1 MNVTNTLSTV
11 VIIPYWIA
19 HTLRRRNLPY
29 TTILNFAEM
38 AKHFSHQDLAIL
50 RAANME
56 KNLEFL
62 ALTQKS
68 PAQLNDEENCCIGL
82 DEGGTIGCG
91 FSEWYDEIGMSEAEK
106 EGFANTINSVS
117 NLTYSDNT
125 RQMLFER
132 LYSEEGADA
141 MFDTPYQMVDLGRK
155 HIGVVIHPG
164 YFMETMDSAVDRE
177 LQFLRQ
183 YDLVRAILLA
193 LYVQA
198 PGFHLVAS
206 SPVFLRYLGL
216 LSKKRMI
223 LA

>member
-1 MNVTNTLSTV
+1 MNTLSTV
-11 VIIPYWIA
+11 VFIPYWIA

-29 TTILNFAEM
+29 TTLLNFAEM
-38 AKHFSHQDLAIL
+38 SKYFSHRDLAL
-50 RAANME
+50 LLAANQE
-56 KNLEFL
+56 RNLEFL
-62 ALTQKS
+62 YLTQKS
-68 PAQLNDEENCCIGL
+68 PAQLKDDANCAIGL
-82 DEGGTIGCG
+82 DDGIIGWRGSDWYGVELDEVGDEGPIRLAMHSVDNLLY
-91 FSEWYDEIGMSEAEK
+91 SEHTK
-106 EGFANTINSVS
+106 
-117 NLTYSDNT
+117 
-125 RQMLFER
+125 QMLFER

-141 MFDTPYQMVDLGRK
+141 RFDTPYQMVDLGRK

-164 YFMETMDSAVDRE
+164 YFIETTDSAVDRE